1 MFPHSSF
8 GETTMRR
15 LLLTLTVAVASVA
28 LANPAAA
35 QLPLKYGV
43 QAAYLTGLSEIA
55 AGVPN
60 PADGTFGLGARVA
73 LQPPVLPVGLVAQGV
88 YYFPEGD
95 GSYMTYS
102 LAAQLR
108 LPLPVISPYA
118 IAGWQFR
125 RSSGSGASDTQSGA
139 MVGAGV
145 QLNLGLSLFLEGTME
160 FNEAPSTTIDAD
172 NSIVIKGGIMLG

>member
-1 MFPHSSF
+1 
-8 GETTMRR
+8 MRR

-28 LANPAAA
+28 LVQPASA

-43 QAAYLTGLSEIA
+43 QAAYLTGLSDIA

-118 IAGWQFR
+118 IGGWQWR
-125 RSSGSGASDTQSGA
+125 RSSTGGTGSVTNTENGA

-160 FNEAPSTTIDAD
+160 FNDAPSATIDAD
-172 NSIVIKGGIMLG
+172 NAIVIKGGIMLG